1 MISGGLFEKLIK
13 QVNKEINSGVSE
25 LNDETISEINKVI
38 KRVLKDDSSK
48 EEILNILASE
58 EESDGERENIDDN
71 NEKNLIKNILQLE
84 SKSVEDVMVPRGEII
99 SIDIKQDYDQI
110 FEVIKEESHSRL
122 PVYEKNL
129 DNIIGFFHIKD
140 FIAAKKNKFVL
151 SSILREVLYVAPK
164 SPILELLK
172 RMRASSIH
180 IALVVDGVGGVD
192 GLVTIEDLVEEIVG
206 EIEDEHDAEDIDEEI
221 ITKEENLLEVSASYR
236 VDDLEKHFN
245 INLDFA
251 DEDEVETVG
260 GLVFSKINRIP
271 KNNEEFNIDD
281 IVNIKVLRANERK
294 ILIVQ
299 IRKIVN

>member
-1 MISGGLFEKLIK
+1 MSEDNQDKLSTWKSWLIK
-13 QVNKEINSGVSE
+13 K
-25 LNDETISEINKVI
+25 L
-38 KRVLKDDSSK
+38 LKNDSSK
-48 EEILNILASE
+48 EEILNFIASE
-58 EESDGERENIDDN
+58 EESSDQKDDADDN

-84 SKSVEDVMVPRGEII
+84 NKSVEDVMVPRGEII
-99 SIDIKQDYDQI
+99 SIDIKQNYDQI
-110 FEVIKEESHSRL
+110 FDIIKDESHSRL

-129 DNIIGFFHIKD
+129 DNIIGFFHVKD
-140 FIAAKKNKFVL
+140 FITVNENEFNL

-172 RMRASSIH
+172 RMRASRIH

-206 EIEDEHDAEDIDEEI
+206 EIEDEHDAEDVDEEI
-221 ITKEENLLEVSASYR
+221 IKKDKNLLEVSASYR

-294 ILIVQ
+294 ILTVQ